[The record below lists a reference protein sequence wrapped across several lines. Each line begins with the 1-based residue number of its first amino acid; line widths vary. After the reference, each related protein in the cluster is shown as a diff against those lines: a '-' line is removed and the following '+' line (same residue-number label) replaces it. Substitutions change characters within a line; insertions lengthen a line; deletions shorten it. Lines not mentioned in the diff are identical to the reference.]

1 MDWLAEART
10 DEVEGGGCRLRWLE
24 VGPAPAPAILFLH
37 GFSQS
42 ALAFCAQLAAGAPA
56 GRRLV
61 AADLRGHGRS
71 DKPAEAAA
79 YRDPALWAADV
90 AALVAACGPAPPVV
104 VAWSYGA
111 RVVMDYLALHGD
123 AALAG
128 LVLVGARLSTAPEHS
143 DAEAGALIAAM
154 GADDPRISVPAAVD
168 FMHRCTAAP
177 LPAPMFARQ
186 LAASMLTPVAV
197 RRALTNRPLDAAP
210 LLAGLTRPLMLV
222 HGSDDRV
229 VPASGSDWAL
239 AQVPRGRGCLVRLPG
254 VGHAPFLE
262 VPERFDPALA
272 EFCAGLPA

>member
-1 MDWLAEART
+1 MGWLAAART
-10 DEVEGGGCRLRWLE
+10 GEVEGGGCRLRWVE
-24 VGPAPAPAILFLH
+24 VGPAGAPAVLFLH

-42 ALAFCAQLAAGAPA
+42 ALAFCAQLEAGAPA

-71 DKPAEAAA
+71 DKPAGAGA
-79 YRDPALWAADV
+79 YRDPGLWAADV

-143 DAEAGALIAAM
+143 DAGAGALIAAM
-154 GADDPRISVPAAVD
+154 GEADPRVSVPAAVE

-177 LPAPMFARQ
+177 LPGPMFARQ
-186 LAASMLTPVAV
+186 LAASMLTPAAV

-210 LLAGLTRPLMLV
+210 LLARLTRPLMLV
-222 HGSDDRV
+222 HGCEDRV
-229 VPASGSDWAL
+229 VPASGSDWAM
-239 AQVPRGRGCLVRLPG
+239 AMAPRGRTQLLCLPG

-262 VPERFDPALA
+262 VPERFDTALA
-272 EFCAGLPA
+272 GFCAGLPG